1 MDFKWEAVGAEGNS
15 NCLSAGK
22 YRLENES
29 DLRGPGSLGQNCQR
43 LQTEM
48 DTFVTQQL
56 MATVSGSVGAAQW
69 NNPSGSRNTQ
79 RAVDGFAQPGLAQ
92 PEPL

>member
-1 MDFKWEAVGAEGNS
+1 MKAISGAP
-15 NCLSAGK
+15 A
-22 YRLENES
+22 
-29 DLRGPGSLGQNCQR
+29 LGQNCQR

-56 MATVSGSVGAAQW
+56 MATVTDSVGAAQW
-69 NNPSGSRNTQ
+69 NNPSGFRNTQ

>member
-1 MDFKWEAVGAEGNS
+1 MG
-15 NCLSAGK
+15 
-22 YRLENES
+22 NES
-29 DLRGPGSLGQNCQR
+29 DLRGPGSLGQNCQS

-56 MATVSGSVGAAQW
+56 MATVTDSVGAAQW
-69 NNPSGSRNTQ
+69 NNPTDFGNTR
-79 RAVDGFAQPGLAQ
+79 RAVDGFAQAGLAQ